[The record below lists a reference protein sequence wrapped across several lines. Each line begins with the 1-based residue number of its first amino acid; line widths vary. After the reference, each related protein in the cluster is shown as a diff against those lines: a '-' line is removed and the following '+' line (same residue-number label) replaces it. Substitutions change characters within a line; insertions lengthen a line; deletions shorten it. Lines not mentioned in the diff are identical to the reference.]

1 MSNTDYAEPIFQQD
15 IDIELEYAT
24 AGWRNFYD
32 FYNRLQT
39 QGAPPELLAKVAEIT
54 NIYKTLT
61 DGITTV
67 QPCFPVEK
75 RR

>member
-1 MSNTDYAEPIFQQD
+1 MNTDPVFQQD
-15 IDIELEYAT
+15 IDTEHEYAT
-24 AGWRNFYD
+24 EGWKNFYE
-32 FYNRLQT
+32 FFQRLKS

-54 NIYKTLT
+54 NIYKQLT
-61 DGITTV
+61 EGIAAI